1 MRSLSV
7 VVPAWNEE
15 RRLPSSLDAILAY
28 LHLKQLDFL
37 EVLVVDDGS
46 TDGTAGF
53 VRAYA
58 TQHPEVRLLQNP
70 GNQGKGY
77 SVRHGML
84 AARGEW
90 SLLTDADLSAPVEEL
105 DRLTSAVTRSGAAV
119 AIGSRALD
127 RSLIGVRQPLLREYV
142 GRVFNR
148 MMRAITGL
156 SFRDTQCGFKLY
168 RADAAREIFSRQR
181 LTGFGFDVEDLVIAR
196 VLRVPVVEVPVRWN
210 NAEGTTVGLL
220 SGLKSFLD
228 PLRVRWNEIRGLYHQ
243 GGDVRR

>member
-1 MRSLSV
+1 M
-7 VVPAWNEE
+7 
-15 RRLPSSLDAILAY
+15 PSSLDAILAY

-58 TQHPEVRLLQNP
+58 KQHPEVRLLQNP

-90 SLLTDADLSAPVEEL
+90 SLFTDADLSAPVEEL
-105 DRLTSAVTRSGAAV
+105 DRLTSAVTESGAAV

-142 GRVFNR
+142 GRIFNR

-168 RADAAREIFSRQR
+168 RANAAQEIFSRQR
-181 LTGFGFDVEDLVIAR
+181 LSGFGFDVEDLVIAR
-196 VLRVPVVEVPVRWN
+196 VLRIHVVEVPVRWN
-210 NAEGTTVGLL
+210 NAEGTTVGIF
-220 SGLKSFLD
+220 SGLMSFLD
-228 PLRVRWNEIRGLYHQ
+228 PLRVRWNEIRGLYRQ
-243 GGDVRR
+243 PGDASR